1 MVHDMAI
8 SVASFFVRKQYISD
22 KLYDWCVYA
31 VERRIQKALVFIA
44 ILLIGAF
51 THTVGESLIFYVGFI
66 LFRKRMGGYHAS
78 SPAKCLIIS
87 VLLIQAG
94 VKFLQPILEPYAYIW
109 GSCFGIVVIAV
120 VLLVR
125 PANHPNMHMTPEE
138 VQANWARARVTL
150 VPLTALL
157 TAGLFWAPSAHW
169 AFSGL
174 ISVTMAAFM
183 LAFAKCIGQE
193 VKENGRQKD
202 PGPDGQGG

>member
-1 MVHDMAI
+1 MVHGMAI

-31 VERRIQKALVFIA
+31 VERRIQKALVFI
-44 ILLIGAF
+44 
-51 THTVGESLIFYVGFI
+51 

-78 SPAKCLIIS
+78 SPAKCFIIS

-125 PANHPNMHMTPEE
+125 PANHPNMHMIPEE

-157 TAGLFWAPSAHW
+157 TAGRSGPPAPTGRSA
-169 AFSGL
+169 G
-174 ISVTMAAFM
+174 
-183 LAFAKCIGQE
+183 
-193 VKENGRQKD
+193 
-202 PGPDGQGG
+202 

>member
-1 MVHDMAI
+1 MVHGMAI

-31 VERRIQKALVFIA
+31 VERRIQKLLVLGL
-44 ILLIGAF
+44 ILAVAF
-51 THTVGESLIFYVGFI
+51 FTDTVVESFIFYVGFI
-66 LFRKRMGGYHAS
+66 SFRKRMGGYHAATPIACGIES
-78 SPAKCLIIS
+78 I
-87 VLLIQAG
+87 LLVQAG
-94 VKFLQPILEPYAYIW
+94 VWLLQPALESYARSL
-109 GSCFGIVVIAV
+109 GVCFGIVVIAV

-138 VQANWARARVTL
+138 VQANWTRARVTL
-150 VPLTALL
+150 APLTALL

-202 PGPDGQGG
+202 PEPDGQGG